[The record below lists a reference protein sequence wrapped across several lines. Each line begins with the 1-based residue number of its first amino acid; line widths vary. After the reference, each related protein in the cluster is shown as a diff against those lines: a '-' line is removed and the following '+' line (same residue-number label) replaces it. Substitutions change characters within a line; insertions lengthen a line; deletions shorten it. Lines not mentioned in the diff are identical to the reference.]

1 MKRIENY
8 SPPTAERLAQLK
20 KDLDYTSQQM
30 ADLSGLA
37 QGGQWRKYT
46 GGSDPRTLGQHMHF
60 YMAALLTLSEDEL
73 ARIAET
79 MRAQGAV
86 VELGPLHTQANR
98 GTID

>member
-8 SPPTAERLAQLK
+8 SPPSAESLAQLK

-60 YMAALLTLSEDEL
+60 YMAALLTLNDDEL
-73 ARIAET
+73 DRIADT

-86 VELGPLHTQANR
+86 VEFGPLHITSGR
-98 GTID
+98 ETVD